1 MIKAFPHV
9 ARNGK
14 TDTEPH
20 TRFVCRLIAKAYFAS
35 RKRTGSPTYTSPVP
49 IKCRVHLTNAYTNV
63 DTENTQAKKSVML
76 LSSLT
81 CSMTSGAIQHG
92 VPTKVCRTFCRLR
105 SRPVASHA
113 LTPKSAICTVPS
125 SPSRILPAFMS
136 LILFCR

>member
-1 MIKAFPHV
+1 MYNVYKHILPV
-9 ARNGK
+9 
-14 TDTEPH
+14 TY
-20 TRFVCRLIAKAYFAS
+20 V
-35 RKRTGSPTYTSPVP
+35 SPTYTFRVP
-49 IKCRVHLTNAYTNV
+49 IKYRVHFINAYTNV
-63 DTENTQAKKSVML
+63 DTKNTQAKKSVML

-81 CSMTSGAIQHG
+81 CSMTSGAIQQG
-92 VPTKVCRTFCRLR
+92 VPTKVCRTFCRLK